1 MKIRDGYNDI
11 TAPMVQTRPAA
22 KEQAMFRYTETACR
36 ISTEGCLPESA
47 ALRLAERGRDGK
59 A

>member
-1 MKIRDGYNDI
+1 MKIRDGYNSI
-11 TAPMVQTRPAA
+11 TAPCVQTGPAV

-36 ISTEGCLPESA
+36 ISTDGCLPESA
-47 ALRLAERGRDGK
+47 ALRLAERGRYGK